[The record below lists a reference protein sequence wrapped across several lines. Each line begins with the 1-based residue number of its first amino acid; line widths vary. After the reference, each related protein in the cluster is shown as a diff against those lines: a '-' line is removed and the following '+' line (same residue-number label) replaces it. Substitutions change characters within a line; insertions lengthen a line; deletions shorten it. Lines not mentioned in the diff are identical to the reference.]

1 MILTKVA
8 TCWDW
13 VSDWRILR
21 LRLILR
27 SHWDK
32 EEVEIEVKINIGEI
46 EIDVKVGSEIE
57 VEVENVK
64 LATGW
69 EIEFQI
75 DIYEILVIEDEKV
88 EIVPLSEIEMVDS
101 HTLLWDWIEHVS
113 NNIANEEIEF
123 LAFIT
128 ILIMRMFLLDYWH
141 WVEIGWHH

>member
-1 MILTKVA
+1 MTKVA
-8 TCWDW
+8 TFWDW
-13 VSDWRILR
+13 VPDWRILR